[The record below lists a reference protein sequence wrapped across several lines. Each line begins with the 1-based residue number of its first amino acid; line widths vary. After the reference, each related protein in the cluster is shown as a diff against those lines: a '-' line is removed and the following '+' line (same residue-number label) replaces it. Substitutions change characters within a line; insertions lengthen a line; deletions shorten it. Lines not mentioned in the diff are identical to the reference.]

1 MLDEVDA
8 QHALQPNQDVVDVQL
23 AADEVD
29 AQHAL
34 QPNGRTPIA
43 CLGVVRLY
51 HLAQRGPR
59 HDGIHGLQKLF
70 ASGGLAR
77 LLESAVLICGHCQ
90 GLLLHVQIT
99 V

>member
-1 MLDEVDA
+1 M
-8 QHALQPNQDVVDVQL
+8 
-23 AADEVD
+23 
-29 AQHAL
+29 
-34 QPNGRTPIA
+34 
-43 CLGVVRLY
+43 
-51 HLAQRGPR
+51 AQRGPR

-90 GLLLHVQIT
+90 GLLLYVQIT

>member
-1 MLDEVDA
+1 MDA
-8 QHALQPNQDVVDVQL
+8 QHPLQ
-23 AADEVD
+23 A
-29 AQHAL
+29 
-34 QPNGRTPIA
+34 NGRAAIA
-43 CLGVVRLY
+43 GLGVVRLY